1 MNFLDKVKKK
11 NINFYL
17 VIVTVIL
24 TAISRNKI

>member
-1 MNFLDKVKKK
+1 MNFLDKVKK